1 MWFQSEGIDS
11 LVKLTYNSYALYIQ
25 MSDTAVFRLRHY
37 DCPGNR
43 APTTLLILEFFAKVT
58 NSSTDPVTEE
68 AQVVHF

>member
-37 DCPGNR
+37 DRPGNR
-43 APTTLLILEFFAKVT
+43 AGFFAKVT
-58 NSSTDPVTEE
+58 NSPTDPVTAE